1 MLSWS
6 GYQGD
11 LSSSLIVGQQLGDVP
26 PGGLQVP
33 VHRDG
38 QPAVLAAAPHPRTQD
53 GVLGGHRRVEEEE
66 GTCQETGK
74 VTLQCV
80 QKGGPASALWRDLE
94 TNGFRVSDAGGLSHL
109 PYTHLALFPL
119 S

>member
-11 LSSSLIVGQQLGDVP
+11 LSSSLTVGQQSGDVP

-33 VHRDG
+33 VYRDG
-38 QPAVLAAAPHPRTQD
+38 QPAVLAAASHPWTQD
-53 GVLGGHRRVEEEE
+53 AVPGVHRGVEEEE

-74 VTLQCV
+74 VTMQHV
-80 QKGGPASALWRDLE
+80 QKGGPA
-94 TNGFRVSDAGGLSHL
+94 
-109 PYTHLALFPL
+109 
-119 S
+119 